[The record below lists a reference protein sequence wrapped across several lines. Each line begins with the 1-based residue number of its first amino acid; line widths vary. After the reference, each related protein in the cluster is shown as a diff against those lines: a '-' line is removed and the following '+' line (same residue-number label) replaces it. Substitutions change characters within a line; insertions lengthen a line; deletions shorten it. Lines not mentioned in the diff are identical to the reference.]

1 MGAQDSQSES
11 LKHMTQAF
19 LEEFFVKGQEL
30 VRDLI
35 EENERLKLELESRP
49 DGGGAPAGV
58 PASLVQRL
66 VDRVAALEQECAE
79 IRRIAGSVEQE
90 EGGYRER
97 LEALERDHYHL
108 AAMYVAET
116 QFYGAETL
124 DDVLRTITE
133 VLLNFVGLGTFTIYG
148 VDEQRR
154 RMFPLSRAG
163 GELSEVEEWALDDG
177 GLAERLASREGP
189 WQVGD
194 DLEAVDGALMHL
206 VLFSGSRLVGVVR
219 LDGFLQQKT
228 EFVETDLPLLALV
241 SEHAGTAIE
250 TAWIRAHA
258 EETPLSRDALEDLV
272 AE

>member
-1 MGAQDSQSES
+1 MSAQDSRSES

-30 VRDLI
+30 VRELI

-49 DGGGAPAGV
+49 DGGPVGV

-133 VLLNFVGLGTFTIYG
+133 VLLNFVGLGFFTIYG
-148 VDEQRR
+148 VDEERR
-154 RMFPLSRAG
+154 QLFPLSRAG
-163 GELSEVEEWALDDG
+163 GELSEIEERSLEDG
-177 GLAERLASREGP
+177 GLVERLASGGGP

-206 VLFSGSRLVGVVR
+206 VLFSGSRLVGMVR

-258 EETPLSRDALEDLV
+258 EETPLSRDALETLV

>member
-11 LKHMTQAF
+11 LKHITQAF

-35 EENERLKLELESRP
+35 EENERLKLELEARP
-49 DGGGAPAGV
+49 DGGGPPGV

-133 VLLNFVGLGTFTIYG
+133 VLL
-148 VDEQRR
+148 
-154 RMFPLSRAG
+154 
-163 GELSEVEEWALDDG
+163 
-177 GLAERLASREGP
+177 
-189 WQVGD
+189 
-194 DLEAVDGALMHL
+194 
-206 VLFSGSRLVGVVR
+206 
-219 LDGFLQQKT
+219 
-228 EFVETDLPLLALV
+228 DLPAV
-241 SEHAGTAIE
+241 SRG
-250 TAWIRAHA
+250 R
-258 EETPLSRDALEDLV
+258 
-272 AE
+272 